1 MTDHTYYGK
10 TGDLIITDIQYTDA
24 LDDVPS
30 GTITCTFPGTI
41 AEAIAAAPEPGTSTE
56 LLPESSY
63 DSLGTTIR
71 VRLVLTNRT
80 FSGGKD
86 GSVTVTLKYGFRE
99 EDAKSTDAQ
108 PTEYQVQGTTT
119 KTPIL
124 LHPRYAEIPERE
136 KLLASALVDGTKP
149 YETVYLNKNEL
160 VIQTKIDTKEKEN
173 YIMTTLEDAI
183 KKVVTSERGKEL
195 IGKIQ
200 KGTTDYNAYGCEF
213 IETKYSTGMETTIND
228 LGKIDTPPVAAP
240 NGNSWLLSTINATK
254 ERGDRR
260 WKISKTWKSADAGSE
275 WDKELYGKH
284 TRAT

>member
-1 MTDHTYYGK
+1 MNSTYYGK

-108 PTEYQVQGTTT
+108 PTSYQITGTTSQT
-119 KTPIL
+119 SIL
-124 LHPRYAEIPERE
+124 LHPRYADVPESE
-136 KLLASALVDGTKP
+136 KTLANALISGTKP
-149 YETVYLNKNEL
+149 YESVYVRGNEIKTRL
-160 VIQTKIDTKEKEN
+160 SSEDRASESNNGWKQK
-173 YIMTTLEDAI
+173 TLEEAI
-183 KKVVTSERGKEL
+183 KLIKLSKLGAEL
-195 IGKIQ
+195 IAKIQ
-200 KGTTDYNAYGCEF
+200 NGIHFYLGSGCEF
-213 IETKYSTGMETTIND
+213 VETSYSTGMETAINH
-228 LGKIDTPPVAAP
+228 LGKISMPPAAAP
-240 NGNSWLLSTINATK
+240 NGGSWLFSNLEETK
-254 ERGDRR
+254 ERGEQR
-260 WKISKTWKSADAGSE
+260 WKIQKKWKSADSGAK
-275 WDKELYGKH
+275 WDKELYGN
-284 TRAT
+284 